1 MADFRLRQDAE
12 KWFSEIQNREP
23 IKSKYDL
30 YYFCL
35 VLGLVTGR
43 QSDPVADKR
52 AAPEFIGYFIDD
64 YKASQRMIMGLLII
78 AELKRRGIDSGEK
91 ATVRKVIQSI
101 VTPQSQ
107 TNLTDEGMRLMNGY
121 ASGGYDYLTENRDSK
136 PFTVDQFLRD
146 YVGLVR
152 GSLEEQG
159 FGNS

>member
-1 MADFRLRQDAE
+1 
-12 KWFSEIQNREP
+12 
-23 IKSKYDL
+23 
-30 YYFCL
+30 
-35 VLGLVTGR
+35 
-43 QSDPVADKR
+43 
-52 AAPEFIGYFIDD
+52 
-64 YKASQRMIMGLLII
+64 MGLLII